1 MIGRLMRSAT
11 TGFVFGCTLPEPDV
25 PRFGDFVRAPAQRG
39 RIDVIGLVYDIV
51 IQDDAF
57 VRPLVAA
64 GDLPDEYI
72 LDQRRNRQVPVEVSV
87 LAVGYRQ
94 NEPDGDV
101 SGFQQGL
108 PPQPPVTLD
117 AIVACTRDEIAAYL
131 NTRKASEQAQ
141 GLAKIRIRQLGEQ
154 LAACEKALAE
164 RDARVLVLTRFA
176 LNIRDGWDCDEDAH
190 RHRTLCRCCEA
201 EKLVGPAA

>member
-108 PPQPPVTLD
+108 HPQPPVTLD
-117 AIVACTRDEIAAYL
+117 AIVACTRDEIAAFTERPDFL
-131 NTRKASEQAQ
+131 RLVLEAVEAP
-141 GLAKIRIRQLGEQ
+141 GEELAVVALRR
-154 LAACEKALAE
+154 AAAARLVNDRALFL
-164 RDARVLVLTRFA
+164 RDAGRQIARLLP
-176 LNIRDGWDCDEDAH
+176 RDLPRLERILRRLA
-190 RHRTLCRCCEA
+190 
-201 EKLVGPAA
+201 